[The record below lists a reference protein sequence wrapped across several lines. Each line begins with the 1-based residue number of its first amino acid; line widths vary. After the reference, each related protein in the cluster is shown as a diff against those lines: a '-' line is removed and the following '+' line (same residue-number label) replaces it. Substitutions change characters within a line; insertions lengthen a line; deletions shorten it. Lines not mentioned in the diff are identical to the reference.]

1 MSAAGPAGPRARSTA
16 LPPDGLPRLIPPGS
30 PLPLGEHLARYGPV
44 PFGDAGNGSSGGLI
58 AEVERAGLTGRGG
71 AGFPA
76 GRKMRAVA
84 EAGRRAGPL
93 HSQVGTVVVANGA
106 ESEPASGKDRMLLA
120 RAPHLV
126 LDGIAV
132 AAEAVG
138 ASRAYLSLHAGQDEL
153 ASGLTGAITER
164 ERSGLNRVPIQL
176 VAVPGTYV
184 ASQETALISH
194 LNGGPPKPTFVPPR
208 PFQKGAHG
216 RPTLVQ
222 NVETLAH
229 IALIARFGAD
239 WFRRLGT
246 AASGST
252 LVTVSGA
259 VGRPGIYEIEVGMPL
274 GDVLDQAGGPSEP
287 PQAILAGG
295 YFGGWLPYEQG
306 LRVAVSDQALRAVGA
321 TLGPGILVLL
331 PESACGLAESARIAG
346 YLASQSAGQCGP
358 CRSGLPAL
366 AGMLGQLA
374 FGRADGPRS
383 GPVSA
388 ATAGLP
394 GREGGRGGGRGH
406 AENGRALDWAEQ
418 LLRLVARRGACH
430 LPDGTAA
437 FVASSLRTFGAELR
451 QHASSGPCQRVRRRP
466 VLPVPGSAVPGR
478 AGAGRAGAGRARAG
492 RAGAQS

>member
-1 MSAAGPAGPRARSTA
+1 MSAAGPGSAV
-16 LPPDGLPRLIPPGS
+16 LPPAGLPRLIPPGS

-44 PFGDAGNGSSGGLI
+44 PFADADNRLI
-58 AEVERAGLTGRGG
+58 AEVERADLTGRGG

-93 HSQVGTVVVANGA
+93 HSQVGTVVVANGT
-106 ESEPASGKDRMLLA
+106 ESEPASGKDRLLLA
-120 RAPHLV
+120 RSPHLV
-126 LDGIAV
+126 LDGIAL

-138 ASRAYLSLHAGQDEL
+138 ATRGYLTLHADQHEL
-153 ASGLTGAITER
+153 ARQLAATITER

-176 VAVPGTYV
+176 VAVPGGYV

-194 LNGGPPKPTFVPPR
+194 LNGGPPKPAFVPPR

-239 WFRRLGT
+239 WFRALGV
-246 AASGST
+246 AGSGSA
-252 LVTVSGA
+252 LVTVGGA
-259 VGRPGIYEIEVGMPL
+259 VRRPGIYEIALDMPL
-274 GDVLDQAGGPSEP
+274 GELLQQAGGPSEQ

-306 LRVAVSDQALRAVGA
+306 LGVPVSDPALRAVGA
-321 TLGPGILVLL
+321 TLGPGVLVLL

-358 CRSGLPAL
+358 CLNGLPAL
-366 AGMLGQLA
+366 ADMLGQLA
-374 FGRADGPRS
+374 FGRAD
-383 GPVSA
+383 
-388 ATAGLP
+388 
-394 GREGGRGGGRGH
+394 
-406 AENGRALDWAEQ
+406 GRALDWAEQ

-451 QHASSGPCQRVRRRP
+451 RHAASGPCDRVRRRP
-466 VLPVPGSAVPGR
+466 VLPVPGSAAGGRMGLER
-478 AGAGRAGAGRARAG
+478 AGGPRSGPVSAATAGLPAVKGEGEAGGGTRRRGR
-492 RAGAQS
+492 S

>member
-1 MSAAGPAGPRARSTA
+1 MSSAGQPGPRSGSTV
-16 LPPDGLPRLIPPGS
+16 LPPDGLPRLIPPGG
-30 PLPLGEHLARYGPV
+30 PLLLGEHLARYGPV
-44 PFGDAGNGSSGGLI
+44 PFGDSGNGHGGGLI
-58 AEVERAGLTGRGG
+58 AEVERSGLTGRGG
-71 AGFPA
+71 AAFPA

-126 LDGIAV
+126 LDGIAL

-138 ASRAYLSLHAGQDEL
+138 ATRGYLSLHAGQDEL
-153 ASGLTGAITER
+153 AFELTAAITER

-208 PFQKGAHG
+208 PFRKGAHG

-229 IALIARFGAD
+229 IAQIARFGAD
-239 WFRRLGT
+239 WFRELG
-246 AASGST
+246 AAAPGSA
-252 LVTVSGA
+252 LVTVGGA
-259 VGRPGIYEIEVGMPL
+259 VRRPGIYEIALGMPL
-274 GDVLDQAGGPSEP
+274 RDVLDQAGGPSEP

-306 LRVAVSDQALRAVGA
+306 LGVAVSDPALRAAGA
-321 TLGPGILVLL
+321 TLGPGVLVLL

-358 CRSGLPAL
+358 CLNGLPAL
-366 AGMLGQLA
+366 AEMLGRLA
-374 FGRADGPRS
+374 FGRADGQ
-383 GPVSA
+383 
-388 ATAGLP
+388 
-394 GREGGRGGGRGH
+394 
-406 AENGRALDWAEQ
+406 ALDWAGQ
-418 LLRLVARRGACH
+418 LLALVVRRGACH

-437 FVASSLRTFGAELR
+437 FVASSLQMFEAELR
-451 QHASSGPCQRVRRRP
+451 KHASSGPCERVRRGP
-466 VLPVPGSAVPGR
+466 VLPVPGAALPGGPVPDATVGFPAMKGEGE
-478 AGAGRAGAGRARAG
+478 AGGDMRRREP
-492 RAGAQS
+492 S